1 MSADGENPGGGASR
15 CAELAAEVT
24 DPKLKKRFTDLAGQ
38 RTGPSIRLEKAGE
51 LDGWW
56 PTKKG

>member
-1 MSADGENPGGGASR
+1 MSGRRKPGGGASR

-38 RTGPSIRLEKAGE
+38 WTAPSIKLEKAGE
-51 LDGWW
+51 LDGCGQLR
-56 PTKKG
+56 KA

>member
-1 MSADGENPGGGASR
+1 
-15 CAELAAEVT
+15 LAAEVT